1 MTELIDTIPD
11 DLPACQEQLRA
22 ALERIRDLERQL
34 DELVATTEELQRS
47 YDCLKE
53 DLLALKRL
61 VFGPRRERLPEA
73 PGQQHLFDTDVPPPV
88 PDLPTDPQPDPESP
102 ARRQRKGHGRKAIPD
117 HLPRQD
123 VLHDVAPEE
132 QVCSCGCTKTKIG
145 EDVTEQLDY
154 VPGKI
159 VVLRHIYPKYA
170 CSGCKDGVTAAQPV
184 PNPIARCLA
193 APGLLAF
200 VVVSKFSDHLPL
212 YRQQDVFSRHG
223 IFLARSTLC
232 GWLAQCAH
240 LFRPLV
246 ELMRKRILQS
256 HVIQADETTVAVL
269 DSTRNST
276 RTGYFW
282 AYVGDGDH
290 PYTVYVYHDSRSHEG
305 PAEDLKNYRGYLQ
318 TDAYSAYETV
328 VAKSQGR
335 IIPVGCW
342 AHTRRNFFD
351 ARLSQPRE
359 VHHVLGLIAQLYD
372 IEDAIRLQS
381 PDQRLAV
388 RSEQSV
394 PVLNR
399 LETYLRDQQKTAL
412 PKSQYGQ
419 AIAYALNHW
428 DELRRFA
435 ADGRLEIDNNTV
447 ERTLRLCAISRK
459 NWLFVG
465 SDQGGETAA
474 ICFSILAGAKRHR
487 IEPLAY
493 VSALL
498 TALSSTEVDLESLL
512 PDVWIAAHPEHVL
525 TYRRDEAEAAA
536 TARRRR
542 RERRRA
548 NVPGRSRSP

>member
-1 MTELIDTIPD
+1 VGREAGDPPPSVSEG
-11 DLPACQEQLRA
+11 PADPEPA
-22 ALERIRDLERQL
+22 AGSP
-34 DELVATTEELQRS
+34 A
-47 YDCLKE
+47 
-53 DLLALKRL
+53 
-61 VFGPRRERLPEA
+61 PRR
-73 PGQQHLFDTDVPPPV
+73 
-88 PDLPTDPQPDPESP
+88 
-102 ARRQRKGHGRKAIPD
+102 RKGHGRREIPD
-117 HLPRQD
+117 HLPRQE
-123 VLHDVAPEE
+123 VRHDVAPYER
-132 QVCSCGCTKTKIG
+132 VCSCGREKAQIG

-154 VPGKI
+154 VPGKL
-159 VVLRHIYPKYA
+159 VVLRHVYPKYA
-170 CSGCKDGVTAAQPV
+170 CSCCKDGVTSPEPAA
-184 PNPIARCLA
+184 NPIERGLA

-200 VVVSKFSDHLPL
+200 VLVSKFSEHLPL
-212 YRQQDVFSRHG
+212 YRQQDVLGRHG

-232 GWLAQCAH
+232 GWLAQCAQ
-240 LFRPLV
+240 LLRPLV
-246 ELMRKRILQS
+246 ELMRRRSLQS
-256 HVIQADETTVAVL
+256 HVIQADETTVQVL
-269 DSTRNST
+269 DSTRDST

-290 PYTVYVYHDSRSHEG
+290 PYTVYVYRDSRSHEG
-305 PAEDLKNYRGYLQ
+305 PAEVLKNYRGYLQ

-328 VAKSQGR
+328 VAKSGGR

-351 ARLSQPRE
+351 ARLNQPRE

-372 IEDAIRLQS
+372 IEDAIRLKS
-381 PDQRLAV
+381 PDERLAV

-394 PVLNR
+394 PILDR

-419 AIAYALNHW
+419 AIVYALNHW
-428 DELRRFA
+428 DELRRFTQ
-435 ADGRLEIDNNTV
+435 DGHLEIDNNTV

-465 SDQGGETAA
+465 SDRGGETAA

-493 VSALL
+493 VSAVLK
-498 TALSSTEVDLESLL
+498 AQSSPEVDLESLL
-512 PDVWIAAHPEHVL
+512 PDVWIAAHPEHFL

-536 TARRRR
+536 IARRRR

-548 NVPGRSRSP
+548 KALEHTRSP